1 MRILDRLKGKGTK
14 TPADVVDPDKIKAGS
29 ESMHVLTRIAELKD
43 AGKDVYMKAE
53 RGGTAPVLMHVQ
65 EVDVLTFEE
74 DIKKQGGPG
83 FYRIYLVADDKL
95 VMRPSDGKPEV
106 YFLKIHGE
114 TAKSEKKREAS
125 EKSSIRDALEFAKEL
140 MQITGGGNPGMNPVQ
155 VFELVVKAKEAL
167 GGGVSELDT
176 AEKAFGFMQKV
187 MEATQRPPV
196 TTGSE
201 GGWARA
207 LEAIGQIAAPF
218 AQGMMEQRG
227 ALAGGSP
234 PPALPEG
241 GLAGATPA
249 TTPTTATGVGTRP
262 ASTTEPQA
270 AQAGQLEITHL
281 QLLLESKAT
290 PEEIAYYLLGD
301 IRHYA
306 ERIPDQV
313 PPAWIN
319 YQQDPDAAIDAFAG
333 WYPPIKADPT
343 LYDQIKT
350 SARRLMQKERELDAA
365 MEAAEPTEVQDAQT
379 TDSQSQAEEDTDGQG
394 AGPREPQPVK
404 DDEGQNPA
412 GDDDRSEG

>member
-1 MRILDRLKGKGTK
+1 MRIFDRLKGKGTK
-14 TPADVVDPDKIKAGS
+14 TPADVIDPDKIKAGS

-125 EKSSIRDALEFAKEL
+125 EKSSIRETLEFAKEIMQL
-140 MQITGGGNPGMNPVQ
+140 MGAGANAAMNPVQ

-167 GGGVSELDT
+167 GSGVSELDT

-196 TTGSE
+196 TTGSD
-201 GGWARA
+201 GGWIRA
-207 LEAIGQIAAPF
+207 LESLGQVVAPF
-218 AQGMMEQRG
+218 AQGIMEQRG
-227 ALAGGSP
+227 ALPKASA
-234 PPALPEG
+234 PPALPQTG
-241 GLAGATPA
+241 FAGAAPS
-249 TTPTTATGVGTRP
+249 TATQPGTQTRP
-262 ASTTEPQA
+262 ASTTEQPQP

-281 QLLLESKAT
+281 QGLLEGDAT
-290 PEEIAYYLLGD
+290 PEEIAYYVLGD

-319 YQQDPDAAIDAFAG
+319 YQQDPDAAFDAFAG
-333 WYPPIKADPT
+333 WYPPIRADQAV
-343 LYDQIKT
+343 YDQIK
-350 SARRLMQKERELDAA
+350 AAGRQLMAKERELDAA
-365 MEAAEPTEVQDAQT
+365 LEATEDEHAETP
-379 TDSQSQAEEDTDGQG
+379 DSQPQSEEETEGPG
-394 AGPREPQPVK
+394 SGPREPQPAT
-404 DDEGQNPA
+404 DDEGKDTA
-412 GDDDRSEG
+412 GQDDGSKG

>member
-1 MRILDRLKGKGTK
+1 MRIFDRLKGKGTK
-14 TPADVVDPDKIKAGS
+14 TPADVIEPDKIKAGS

-125 EKSSIRDALEFAKEL
+125 EKSSISDALEFAKEI
-140 MQITGGGNPGMNPVQ
+140 MQLVGAGANPPMNPVQ
-155 VFELVVKAKEAL
+155 IFELVVKAKEAL
-167 GGGVSELDT
+167 GSGVSELDT

-196 TTGSE
+196 TTDGS

-207 LEAIGQIAAPF
+207 LETIGQVVAPF
-218 AQGMMEQRG
+218 AQGIMEQRG
-227 ALAGGSP
+227 ALPAGSQP
-234 PPALPEG
+234 KELTQG
-241 GLAGATPA
+241 GLAGAAPS
-249 TTPTTATGVGTRP
+249 TTAQPGTQTRP

-270 AQAGQLEITHL
+270 AQAGQLEIAHL
-281 QLLLESKAT
+281 QGLLESKAT

-313 PPAWIN
+313 PPSWSN

-333 WYPPIKADPT
+333 WYPAIRADQT
-343 LYDQIKT
+343 LYDQIKA

-365 MEAAEPTEVQDAQT
+365 LEAAEETEDQDGQT
-379 TDSQSQAEEDTDGQG
+379 TDSEPQSEEATEGQG
-394 AGPREPQPVK
+394 AGPREPQPVI
-404 DDEGQNPA
+404 DDEGKDAA
-412 GDDDRSEG
+412 GDDD